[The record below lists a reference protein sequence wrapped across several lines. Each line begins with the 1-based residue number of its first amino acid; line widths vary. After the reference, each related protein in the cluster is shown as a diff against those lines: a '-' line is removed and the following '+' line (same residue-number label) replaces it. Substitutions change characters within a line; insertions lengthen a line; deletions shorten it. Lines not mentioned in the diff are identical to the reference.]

1 MDKARKWT
9 DKKLEQM
16 EKDLTKTYSTA
27 TKELKVKWKE
37 FMNAQNAYIKDL
49 QDAYYTAKRAGF
61 KAEAKELGKQL
72 GIAKRDRTLNNQYY
86 KDMVAETTKRL
97 AEANQTALNYINGQ
111 MPSVYITNYNEA
123 KNIAEDVGMKFTLIN
138 DKVVNRMVVDGDITL
153 PKKKLNI
160 SKDMQWNTKKLNSS
174 VLQGIIQGESMDAI
188 ADRILPVVSNNAVS
202 AIRNARTMVTGAEN
216 RGRIDSY
223 KSLEE
228 RGAVLKKVWMATPD
242 ERTRE
247 SHIYL
252 DGQEVEVDD
261 PFIDSDGYELMF
273 PADPTADPATVYNCR
288 CTMTTHIIGFRRAD
302 GTISEIDYDGEPTM
316 HDRQMEEEKER
327 RQEEEQNKPQ
337 PTEKS
342 EFLSRLENWGIDYKE
357 VKDFEKTMTEN
368 AIINR
373 LGGGDMTMGSC
384 ASLSFAYAG
393 NKKGYNVLDFRGG
406 SSLKFFSKEM
416 NIRQIAE
423 LDGVKSN
430 IVKNFNDFKGA
441 ETVLKDIPEKKEY
454 ILSIAKHVS
463 IVKKEDGKYYY
474 LELQS
479 AKENGFKQLT
489 QLGLKHRF
497 GCQKSH
503 TIFGEKYEAE
513 TVLIDV
519 ESLGNNREFK
529 RILGYINTDEGA
541 QKKGVAGHVR

>member
-138 DKVVNRMVVDGDITL
+138 DKVVNRMVADGDITL

-228 RGAVLKKVWMATPD
+228 RGAVIKKVWMATPD

-252 DGQEVEVDD
+252 DGQEADVDE
-261 PFIDSDGYELMF
+261 PFVDSDGNKLMY
-273 PADPTADPATVYNCR
+273 PADPSADPSTVYNCR
-288 CTMTTHIIGFRRAD
+288 CTMVTHITGFRRED
-302 GTISEIDYDGEPTM
+302 GSISEIDYEGEPTM
-316 HDRQMEEEKER
+316 HDRQMEEEKELR
-327 RQEEEQNKPQ
+327 NR
-337 PTEKS
+337 
-342 EFLSRLENWGIDYKE
+342 GIK
-357 VKDFEKTMTEN
+357 
-368 AIINR
+368 
-373 LGGGDMTMGSC
+373 
-384 ASLSFAYAG
+384 
-393 NKKGYNVLDFRGG
+393 
-406 SSLKFFSKEM
+406 
-416 NIRQIAE
+416 
-423 LDGVKSN
+423 
-430 IVKNFNDFKGA
+430 
-441 ETVLKDIPEKKEY
+441 
-454 ILSIAKHVS
+454 
-463 IVKKEDGKYYY
+463 
-474 LELQS
+474 
-479 AKENGFKQLT
+479 
-489 QLGLKHRF
+489 
-497 GCQKSH
+497 
-503 TIFGEKYEAE
+503 
-513 TVLIDV
+513 
-519 ESLGNNREFK
+519 
-529 RILGYINTDEGA
+529 
-541 QKKGVAGHVR
+541 